1 MKIKLT
7 ESQYNRLLTEDTQ
20 DWGRLT
26 NLVTPFVVKLFKLI
40 QNKLSPTSPLNIKIK
55 FLRDT
60 MALPINEALIVAYT
74 YEQFYK
80 ENITNWDNLIGEPLQ
95 FKGIYSY
102 TGDVPMTADMYARG
116 YGPATIYTMA
126 GSKEEALEQTI
137 DSPRAIVVDEN
148 SIVED
153 DVDWDTDIENIDI
166 QHDMLSDT
174 LYDVSTDEE
183 VGNPFTLS
191 TDVPDYTLHNLIL
204 QNKL

>member
-7 ESQYNRLLTEDTQ
+7 EEQYNRLLIEDSG

-26 NLVTPFVVKLFKLI
+26 DKVTPFIVKLFKLI
-40 QNKLSPTSPLNIKIK
+40 ENKLSPTSPLNIKIK

-60 MALPINEALIVAYT
+60 MSLPINEALIVAYT

-95 FKGIYSY
+95 FKAIYSF
-102 TGDVPMTADMYARG
+102 TGDVPMTADMWARG

-126 GSKEEALEQTI
+126 GSKEEALEQSI
-137 DSPRAIVVDEN
+137 DSEDFVVDEN

-153 DVDWDTDIENIDI
+153 DIDWDTDIENIDV

-174 LYDVSTDEE
+174 LRDASSDEE
-183 VGNPFTLS
+183 EGNPFTLS
-191 TDVPDYTLHNLIL
+191 TEVPDWTLHNLIL
-204 QNKL
+204 QNNL